1 MNKNTRVPVS
11 FSHELQGGGQGALAK
26 PVVLSLIG
34 HVVFLA
40 AFIVT
45 PSLHIAQPQ
54 SQSVINVSMVSLKKD
69 TGDAAKRSAVANKT
83 PQTEKPAVVEKA
95 KAPAPVKK
103 TAKVVEAPP
112 APKPKTSLK
121 KKTFKSTQVVKQAI
135 AQLEK
140 TAAEKPSP
148 EPQAASPEELK
159 SALDRLRQS
168 VDKTEAAQSKETAKA
183 GAATAGGGAAGDAG
197 AKPGPFNEAGKKKAE
212 LIDLYRLEVAFQI
225 QKNWAFNE
233 QLAGGDKSLV
243 AAIVFKVM
251 PNGEIRDIFF
261 TDRSGN
267 QYLDE
272 SAYKAIV
279 KSNPVDPHP
288 QGLNQPYVVMAIRF
302 TPQGIR

>member
-1 MNKNTRVPVS
+1 MKKNIRVPAS
-11 FSHELQGGGQGALAK
+11 FGHDLHSSGQASMAK
-26 PVVLSLIG
+26 PLAISLTG
-34 HVVFLA
+34 HLIFLVVF
-40 AFIVT
+40 IIT
-45 PSLHIAQPQ
+45 PALHIARPQ

-69 TGDAAKRSAVANKT
+69 TGDTAKRSTVENKS
-83 PQTEKPAVVEKA
+83 PKTEKPAVVEKPAAPTPA
-95 KAPAPVKK
+95 KKSPKAAKTVEAPAPS
-103 TAKVVEAPP
+103 
-112 APKPKTSLK
+112 PKPKTSLK

-135 AQLEK
+135 EQLEK
-140 TAAEKPSP
+140 TVEKKTPPP
-148 EPQAASPEELK
+148 EPASPEALK

-168 VDKTEAAQSKETAKA
+168 VGKTEAEQSKREAA
-183 GAATAGGGAAGDAG
+183 ASSGAAKGDAG
-197 AKPGPFNEAGKKKAE
+197 AKPGPFNEAGKKTAE

-279 KSNPVDPHP
+279 KSNPVDRHP
-288 QGLNQPYVVMAIRF
+288 EGLKQPYVVMAIRF